1 MATTTDNQ
9 ERLVFMNRFLRAVA
23 TLLIITFSTL
33 GISQQ
38 ALMQP
43 EMTVHDLFGAE
54 PRNGPRE
61 GLQIRFGGAAAT
73 IRMISISIEAGASTP
88 NHNHPDEEMVL
99 LLEGSIK
106 AVSGDREFVLEPGE
120 MFVVPAYVEHHYE
133 ALEDSRTVEVFGP
146 GRSFGGPAGMGM
158 GMGG

>member
-1 MATTTDNQ
+1 
-9 ERLVFMNRFLRAVA
+9 MNRVILALA
-23 TLLIITFSTL
+23 TLLVIAFSTL
-33 GISQQ
+33 SLSQQ
-38 ALMQP
+38 PLMQP
-43 EMTVHDLFGAE
+43 EMTVHDLFGAD

-61 GLQIRFGGAAAT
+61 GLQIRFGGTAAT
-73 IRMISISIEAGASTP
+73 IRMISIDIEAGASTP

-106 AVSGDREFVLEPGE
+106 AVSGDREFVLERGE

-133 ALEDSRTVEVFGP
+133 ALEDSKTVEVFGP
-146 GRSFGGPAGMGM
+146 GRSFGGGM